1 MQSNNKRIN
10 FDLSKYI
17 VYFIF
22 VLCLAVFGVW
32 LGSSFFSVSNLLNI
46 TRQAGAIAVMA
57 VGMVFVIGL
66 GHIDLSISSVVA
78 VSSLI
83 AALIMRDIGSVALA
97 VLAAIAFGA
106 VIGTI
111 NGLCVTRIHMPA
123 FLTTLGTQSILSG
136 VAMWMTGTKAVT
148 VTNKTFLFWFGSG
161 QLGVVPILFIWA
173 LVAMVV
179 GHIVLNHTS
188 YGRKILATGG
198 NIVSARY
205 SGVPVKKITMSAFIF
220 MGMLSGLAGTLYAG
234 RAQAARWDFGNGAE
248 MNVIAAVV
256 LGGTAMSGG
265 TGSAI
270 GAVVGSFLIM
280 MINNGLIIGGLG
292 VAQQTLMQGV
302 IILIAVALSELGKKK
317 RD

>member
-161 QLGVVPILFIWA
+161 QFGVVPILFIWA

-220 MGMLSGLAGTLYAG
+220 MGMLSGLPEHCMPAVRRQRAGTLATVQ
-234 RAQAARWDFGNGAE
+234 R
-248 MNVIAAVV
+248 
-256 LGGTAMSGG
+256 
-265 TGSAI
+265 
-270 GAVVGSFLIM
+270 
-280 MINNGLIIGGLG
+280 
-292 VAQQTLMQGV
+292 
-302 IILIAVALSELGKKK
+302 
-317 RD
+317 